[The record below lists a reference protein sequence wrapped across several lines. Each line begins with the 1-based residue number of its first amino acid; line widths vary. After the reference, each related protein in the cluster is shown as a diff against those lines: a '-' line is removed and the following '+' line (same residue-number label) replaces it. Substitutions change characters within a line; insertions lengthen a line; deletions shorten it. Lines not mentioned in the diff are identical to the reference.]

1 MSDYLEKIDA
11 DKMRWGKV
19 TLHNYRSIN
28 FVKVKRKCERWK
40 NNKFIYSVLWLIYKH
55 LEIKYACD
63 IPVQV
68 KIGRGFRIEHLNGIV
83 INSGSEIGEMCTML
97 NGVLLGNERRG
108 KRVGT
113 PHLGNNI
120 YIGSYAKIV
129 GNVTIGD
136 DVLIAPGAFVNFDVP
151 SHSVVF
157 GNPGVIKH
165 KDNATEGYL

>member
-1 MSDYLEKIDA
+1 MTDYKEKKSA
-11 DKMRWGKV
+11 DLRRWGKV

-28 FVKVKRKCERWK
+28 FVKAKRRCERWK
-40 NNKFIYSVLWLIYKH
+40 NNKIVYPIVWLIYKH
-55 LEIKYACD
+55 LEVKYGCD

-68 KIGRGFRIEHLNGIV
+68 KIGKGFRIEHLNGIV
-83 INSGSEIGEMCTML
+83 MNPGSEIGEMCTIL

-108 KRVGT
+108 KRKGT
-113 PHLGNNI
+113 PCLGNNI

-129 GNVTIGD
+129 GEVKIGN

-151 SHSVVF
+151 SHSIVV